1 MKIKR
6 IVYLVLAIVVPL
18 FVTVMVALVS
28 YGVIGQWNNNKE
40 KYIEYLFDNA
50 KSSEEATNL
59 FVKFNSEKY
68 MNNGK
73 YLQMYKDYQTSTEKV
88 ARDTDY
94 VDMGTFK
101 FEYDTQLST
110 VTHYL
115 SYNSYFYFYDI
126 DNSENNSNNF
136 AVIFVEETSADSTE
150 NLKLAIQKYQEAIDN
165 ETLTDKITFQKL
177 DYISKNMLFTNG
189 DLIPD
194 IGGRGCVVDGATYK
208 PYIRYMK
215 ISYTFD
221 IDEENNEKMVNYLDY
236 CNFAILE
243 LDSMDKPTTMKVLG
257 TGQISN
263 LYPTREEFMAANP
276 NMSEGYGLQDI
287 KALNISGY
295 FNYIF
300 PTVLWHTILAA
311 VITGALGFF
320 FYYSFISDVKK
331 KEKEKNQPKQ
341 KPLK

>member
-1 MKIKR
+1 MKAKKI
-6 IVYLVLAIVVPL
+6 IYLVLAIVVPL

-28 YGVIGQWNNNKE
+28 YGAIGKWNNNKE
-40 KYIEYLFDNA
+40 KYIEYLFDNV
-50 KSSEEATNL
+50 KTSEEATNL

-101 FEYDTQLST
+101 FEYDTLLST
-110 VTHYL
+110 VPHYL
-115 SYNSYFYFYDI
+115 TYGSYFYFYDV
-126 DNSENNSNNF
+126 DNSENNSANF
-136 AVIFVEETSADSTE
+136 AVIFVEENSPDSTE
-150 NLKLAIQKYQEAIDN
+150 NLKLAIDKYQEAIDN

-177 DYISKNMLFTNG
+177 NFISKNMLFTHG
-189 DLIPD
+189 DRIPD
-194 IGGRGCVVDGATYK
+194 IGGRGYMNNGTLIN
-208 PYIRYMK
+208 PYIRYLQ

-221 IDEENNEKMVNYLDY
+221 IEFSDNEKMVNYLDY

-243 LDSMDKPTTMKVLG
+243 LDNTDKPTSMKVLG

-263 LYPTREEFMAANP
+263 LYPSSEDFLAANP
-276 NMSEGYGLQDI
+276 NMSEGYGLADV
-287 KALNISGY
+287 KALNLAGY
-295 FNYIF
+295 FNFIF
-300 PTVLWHTILAA
+300 PTVLWQTIVAA
-311 VITGALGFF
+311 IITGALGFF
-320 FYYSFISDVKK
+320 FYYSFISDLKK